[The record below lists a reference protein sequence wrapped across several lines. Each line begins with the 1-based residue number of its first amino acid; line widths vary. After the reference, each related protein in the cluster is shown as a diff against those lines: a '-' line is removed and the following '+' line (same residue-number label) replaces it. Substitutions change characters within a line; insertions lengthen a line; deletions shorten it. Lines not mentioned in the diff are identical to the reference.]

1 MIKEQAK
8 VISRQGRWI
17 EVQMQRQSA
26 CNHCELNQGCG
37 TGAIGRLLGHRSKPL
52 MIESSFDLEPGD
64 RVILGMPDSSF
75 LKASLLIYGLPLFSL
90 LLSAI
95 VGQWLF
101 EASEIKVLVMTIMGF
116 GGGFLVSARLAR
128 KNFASQFDP
137 QILEINSE
145 PTGEI

>member
-8 VISRQGRWI
+8 VISRQGRWVEI
-17 EVQMQRQSA
+17 QMQRQSA

-52 MIESSFDLEPGD
+52 LIESSFDLEPGD
-64 RVILGMPDSSF
+64 QVILGMPDSSF
-75 LKASLLIYGLPLFSL
+75 LKASLLIYGLPLISL
-90 LLSAI
+90 ILSAI

-101 EASEIKVLVMTIMGF
+101 EASELKVLVMATLGF

-137 QILEINSE
+137 RILEINSE

>member
-8 VISRQGRWI
+8 VISRQGRWVEI
-17 EVQMQRQSA
+17 QMQRQSA
-26 CNHCELNQGCG
+26 CNHSELNQGCG

-52 MIESSFDLEPGD
+52 IIESSFDLEPGD

-75 LKASLLIYGLPLFSL
+75 LKASLLIYGLPLISL
-90 LLSAI
+90 IVSAI

-101 EASEIKVLVMTIMGF
+101 EGSELKVLVTSALGF

-128 KNFASQFDP
+128 INFASQFDP
-137 QILEINSE
+137 RILEINSE